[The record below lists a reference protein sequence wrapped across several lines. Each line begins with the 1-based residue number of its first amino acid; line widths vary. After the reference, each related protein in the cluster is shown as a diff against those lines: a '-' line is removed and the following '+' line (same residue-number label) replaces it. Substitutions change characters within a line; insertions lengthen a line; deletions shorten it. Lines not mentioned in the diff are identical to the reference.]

1 MSAEHVYRVANS
13 GWLHCHGHQVQEVP
27 AWPRL
32 THSALV
38 VLDLDDVLTD
48 VWRFEGKADYA
59 AALIEKRVRTEG
71 LVEGAAHIVIHRLV
85 KLPRGFQAFFSAV
98 SLDFWQRC
106 TQWAQEQDDHCIV
119 MMASGLLCHGVSVGN
134 ARLMLSQRRLMCFA
148 QTEAGMV
155 FGSTQALGSGASAM
169 TSAAQVLV
177 ANNNALL
184 SRLGLET
191 VEWGT
196 LWSTQPSDSETCLV
210 AVRAVLGGA
219 PVVMPARELALA
231 GERVQTVMPA
241 LAREAAGRHPLNPIV
256 ETVAWRAERWVAP
269 ITVVTALVGLVLA
282 IVGVLVG
289 QMAEQQRSAGL
300 NQQAELTALQDR
312 IQAVSTVEAPQ
323 KLLPVAEFSR
333 TLDEGARHDP
343 VAFMSLLKASAGNDI
358 RIQRV
363 RLESAAGL
371 ARVRA
376 FRVDGVIAP
385 GASASVTRWVSQMTA
400 SGWKLKAVDPT
411 YTVPGAFSYELV
423 ATAATTAAAPEA
435 GNLKP

>member
-13 GWLHCHGHQVQEVP
+13 GWFHCHGHQAQEVP

-38 VLDLDDVLTD
+38 VLDLDDVFTD

-59 AALIEKRVRTEG
+59 PALIEKRVRTQG
-71 LVEGAAHIVIHRLV
+71 LVDGAAHVVVHRLV
-85 KLPRGFQAFFSAV
+85 KLPGGFQVFFSAI
-98 SLDFWQRC
+98 SLELWQRC
-106 TQWAQEQDDHCIV
+106 TEWAKEQADHCLV
-119 MMASGLLCHGVSVGN
+119 MMAPGLLCHDVSSGN
-134 ARLMLSQRRLMCFA
+134 ARLMLSQRRLLSFVH
-148 QTEAGMV
+148 TEEGMV
-155 FGSTQALGSGASAM
+155 FGSTQALGSGQSAM
-169 TSAAQVLV
+169 ASAAQVLT
-177 ANNNALL
+177 ANQTALL
-184 SRLGLET
+184 TRLGADA

-196 LWSTQPSDSETCLV
+196 LWSTQAADVDTCLT
-210 AVRAVLGGA
+210 ALRSVLGGT
-219 PVVMPARELALA
+219 PVVMPAQELALV

-241 LAREAAGRHPLNPIV
+241 LARQAAGRHALNPFL

-300 NQQAELTALQDR
+300 NQQSELTVLQDR

-343 VAFMSLLKASAGNDI
+343 VAFMALLKASAGNDI

-363 RLESAAGL
+363 RLESATGL
-371 ARVRA
+371 ARIRA

-385 GASASVTRWVSQMTA
+385 GASASVTRWVSAMTA
-400 SGWKLKAVDPT
+400 AGWKLKAVDPT

-423 ATAATTAAAPEA
+423 ATATAA
-435 GNLKP
+435 GNVKP

>member
-13 GWLHCHGHQVQEVP
+13 GWLHCHGHQAQEVP

-38 VLDLDDVLTD
+38 VLDLDDVFTD

-59 AALIEKRVRTEG
+59 PALIEKRVRTQG
-71 LVEGAAHIVIHRLV
+71 LVDGAAHVVVHRLV
-85 KLPRGFQAFFSAV
+85 KLPGGFQVFFSAI
-98 SLDFWQRC
+98 SLELWQRC
-106 TQWAQEQDDHCIV
+106 TEWAKEQADHCLV
-119 MMASGLLCHGVSVGN
+119 MMAPGLLCHDVSSGN
-134 ARLMLSQRRLMCFA
+134 ARLMLSQRRLLSFVH
-148 QTEAGMV
+148 TEEGMV
-155 FGSTQALGSGASAM
+155 FGSTQALGSGQSAM
-169 TSAAQVLV
+169 ASAAQVLT
-177 ANNNALL
+177 ANQTALL
-184 SRLGLET
+184 TRLGADA

-196 LWSTQPSDSETCLV
+196 LWSTQAADVDTCLT
-210 AVRAVLGGA
+210 ALRSVLGGT
-219 PVVMPARELALA
+219 PVVMPAQELALV

-241 LAREAAGRHPLNPIV
+241 LARQAAGRHALNPFL

-300 NQQAELTALQDR
+300 NQQSELTVLQDR

-343 VAFMSLLKASAGNDI
+343 VAFMALLKASAGNDI

-371 ARVRA
+371 ARIRA

-385 GASASVTRWVSQMTA
+385 GASASVTRWVSAMTA
-400 SGWKLKAVDPT
+400 AGWKLKAVDPT

-423 ATAATTAAAPEA
+423 ATATAA
-435 GNLKP
+435 GNVKP

>member
-13 GWLHCHGHQVQEVP
+13 GWLHCHGHQAQEVP

-38 VLDLDDVLTD
+38 VLDLDDVFTD

-59 AALIEKRVRTEG
+59 PALIEKRVRTQG
-71 LVEGAAHIVIHRLV
+71 LVDGAAHVVVHRLV
-85 KLPRGFQAFFSAV
+85 KLPGGFQVFFSAI
-98 SLDFWQRC
+98 SLELWQRC
-106 TQWAQEQDDHCIV
+106 TEWAKEQADHCLV
-119 MMASGLLCHGVSVGN
+119 MMAPGLLCHNVSSGN
-134 ARLMLSQRRLMCFA
+134 ARLMLSQRRLLSFLH
-148 QTEAGMV
+148 TEEGMV
-155 FGSTQALGSGASAM
+155 FGSTQALGSGQSAM
-169 TSAAQVLV
+169 ASAAQVLT
-177 ANNNALL
+177 ANQTALL
-184 SRLGLET
+184 TRLGVDA

-196 LWSTQPSDSETCLV
+196 LWSTQAADVDTCLT
-210 AVRAVLGGA
+210 ALRSVLGGT
-219 PVVMPARELALA
+219 PVVMPAQELALV

-241 LAREAAGRHPLNPIV
+241 LARQAAGRHALNPFV

-300 NQQAELTALQDR
+300 NQQSELTVLQDR

-343 VAFMSLLKASAGNDI
+343 VAFMALLKASAGNDI

-371 ARVRA
+371 ARIRA

-385 GASASVTRWVSQMTA
+385 GASASVTRWVSAMTA
-400 SGWKLKAVDPT
+400 AGWKLKAVDPT

-423 ATAATTAAAPEA
+423 ATATAA
-435 GNLKP
+435 GNVKP